1 MCAVLEANCQQATTS
16 VFSVSHSNPTCTIQC
31 VSQPTSRSKHTST
44 GIQSL
49 EQFERIKKFRASLY
63 KCFCSYPA
71 IHKPSPSKLGLSPI
85 QIINLDPLCRIGAL
99 QKIVRLCTCST
110 VQPIIDDVCVCVE
123 YKGCSFTW
131 LATLSYLQQ
140 PLPCALGLH
149 GTQKVYGGSPS
160 SGFATRADSRAV
172 RNFVPGLGSCFQ
184 CRWKSAC
191 AT

>member
-110 VQPIIDDVCVCVE
+110 VQPIIDDVCVCGVQ
-123 YKGCSFTW
+123 GVFIH
-131 LATLSYLQQ
+131 LACYLV
-140 PLPCALGLH
+140 LPATTAPMRTRPPWYPEGLRRLAKQRLCH
-149 GTQKVYGGSPS
+149 
-160 SGFATRADSRAV
+160 TR
-172 RNFVPGLGSCFQ
+172 
-184 CRWKSAC
+184 
-191 AT
+191 